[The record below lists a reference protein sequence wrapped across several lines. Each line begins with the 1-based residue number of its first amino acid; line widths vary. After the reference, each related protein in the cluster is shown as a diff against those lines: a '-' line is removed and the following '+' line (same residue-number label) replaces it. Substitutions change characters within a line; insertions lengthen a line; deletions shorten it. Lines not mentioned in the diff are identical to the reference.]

1 MLQAEFCSI
10 LFFEYSE
17 NGEQRG
23 LTPLLKSIKERI
35 NLWKK

>member
-10 LFFEYSE
+10 LFEHSE

-23 LTPLLKSIKERI
+23 LTPLLKSIKRED
-35 NLWKK
+35 